1 MARIHIDTTGAKQ
14 RSREAP
20 ESDRVPKTPR
30 PKNPMA
36 APQNDPPKDVPEE
49 RTAREPFAV
58 VVRDVP
64 IVDLPDREE
73 SES

>member
-1 MARIHIDTTGAKQ
+1 
-14 RSREAP
+14 
-20 ESDRVPKTPR
+20 
-30 PKNPMA
+30 MA